1 MIIKLIET
9 EAREGDKVTI
19 IHSKPF
25 SRRKH
30 YQLHSIQRRI
40 ADADGKMTV
49 LEKIEVEPIRKGV
62 MEELAD
68 LKQGATA

>member
-1 MIIKLIET
+1 MDL

-49 LEKIEVEPIRKGV
+49 MQQIEVEPIQKSVLG
-62 MEELAD
+62 ELEV
-68 LKQGATA
+68 LKREGATA